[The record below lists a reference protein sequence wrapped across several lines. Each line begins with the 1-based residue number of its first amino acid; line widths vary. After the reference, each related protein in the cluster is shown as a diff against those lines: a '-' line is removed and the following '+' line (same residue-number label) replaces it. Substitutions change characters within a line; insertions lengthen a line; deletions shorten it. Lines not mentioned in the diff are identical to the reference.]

1 MICKELDLFLD
12 ESGDFREMGHADGD
26 APGKGKRF
34 PSQLAGVLAPKG
46 TVTPDTA
53 GRLLRRCLERAG
65 VEVKEEFH
73 STEQVRKGQAM
84 DTLVQAL
91 VFEMRHLGWQP
102 VRLVNQEGVSFGD
115 RVATYAQMVAE
126 LVLRVHELEKRQGAA
141 RVTLRLKLARVFWPG
156 EDERPDRWLQKE
168 DYLKRL
174 REAVAFLAVRQGLCE
189 AHAGLEVAEVKLGS
203 GRSWPELQVC
213 DLVSNASHDDFT
225 RLGKDARDALSAAL
239 APYDFSLA
247 WQPALEHVDYL
258 MTQGMWG
265 AAVQSLVEQL
275 FAEDGR
281 TSVQMERS
289 VRNRLRDATRRL
301 AALSATARAHHL
313 DVLTGWVEQL
323 IEHDRRLSLAD
334 RVLYL
339 LHDEVL
345 GSMEH
350 HLDEP
355 TEAATLAPFAF
366 ALQRQALT
374 LANHHGDLETAERCS
389 TEVDRL
395 IPTLAGRWEHAHL
408 VVDGLTAQAV
418 ALSDRFEHE
427 AACARMEAVAGYY
440 DAIASLFRDALPDVF
455 PATVRSERRG
465 RALGTWLQAECMAGL
480 AQPER
485 LVRARTISDEA
496 LEEFSAPGERARQYQ
511 YRCQLETW
519 AGDPERARHYLALG
533 IGAAGDDHRA
543 MATRIEALDH
553 QSRGFP
559 LLHWLRIGAW
569 ATLHQPESPE
579 LSEFNSAFGRSS
591 LRYDT
596 WLREGRLHY
605 PAHGIRRSAAV
616 VAAGR
621 GDLPDALALLGA
633 LRNLEPLA
641 RGEVPLALVLGSA
654 CLEVAAL
661 LRNRAPDRTRDLLH
675 GSRGKPGVTQ
685 VIAWLDHLEKID
697 IPAVRTL
704 SRRWQE
710 VVDEAPG
717 LDPNA
722 LKRKLI
728 DMARPVG
735 Y

>member
-1 MICKELDLFLD
+1 MRIVPAVDIRGGLC
-12 ESGDFREMGHADGD
+12 
-26 APGKGKRF
+26 
-34 PSQLAGVLAPKG
+34 VN
-46 TVTPDTA
+46 
-53 GRLLRRCLERAG
+53 
-65 VEVKEEFH
+65 
-73 STEQVRKGQAM
+73 
-84 DTLVQAL
+84 LVQGDYAQETVFSKDPVAQAIQWHELGGGIVHIVDLDGARQGEVCTETAL
-91 VFEMRHLGWQP
+91 RAMAT
-102 VRLVNQEGVSFGD
+102 EGVPFEVGGGIRSMAMLKTVFDAGATRAILGTAAHEDPAFLRDAVEAYPDKIVVGIDAKAGKVALEAWVSVTDTDAVEFG
-115 RVATYAQMVAE
+115 RQMEQA
-126 LVLRVHELEKRQGAA
+126 GAA
-141 RVTLRLKLARVFWPG
+141 RIIYT
-156 EDERPDRWLQKE
+156 DI
-168 DYLKRL
+168 
-174 REAVAFLAVRQGLCE
+174 
-189 AHAGLEVAEVKLGS
+189 
-203 GRSWPELQVC
+203 
-213 DLVSNASHDDFT
+213 
-225 RLGKDARDALSAAL
+225 LS
-239 APYDFSLA
+239 D
-247 WQPALEHVDYL
+247 
-258 MTQGMWG
+258 GMMHG
-265 AAVQSLVEQL
+265 PNL
-275 FAEDGR
+275 
-281 TSVQMERS
+281 
-289 VRNRLRDATRRL
+289 DATRRL